1 MIPAAYLC
9 VGLAHALVQG
19 LVVVDG
25 GLQHLD
31 VAVHRL
37 DLTASRPAVHVLN
50 ILKIVRRKSTYRY
63 TEYRKNQ
70 KILTYTGVE
79 VSRKR

>member
-1 MIPAAYLC
+1 MPSDSCCYLC

-37 DLTASRPAVHVLN
+37 DLTASRPAVHVLH
-50 ILKIVRRKSTYRY
+50 ILESVKMNFIIYR
-63 TEYRKNQ
+63 
-70 KILTYTGVE
+70 
-79 VSRKR
+79 